1 MFDSIVS
8 VALTTEVHPLIAI
21 GALTPMIFAALW
33 MIYRVFVPADK
44 PDPEPVSWPAPKPGT
59 RVSGIPAPKGY

>member
-44 PDPEPVSWPAPKPGT
+44 PDPRPVS
-59 RVSGIPAPKGY
+59 